1 MKKLLILIILGL
13 SLIINNC
20 KDKDEII
27 RHVDPELKAWGL
39 YQKGTWWVYEEEKT
53 KNIDSFWVDSVDFKY
68 LYDDNFNKKK
78 WEDIYCYFRSE
89 NIYEDYA
96 FVISSYGKN
105 VQLFRF
111 KNFIPINSENS
122 TLLNLPLK
130 TGQRFASCDA
140 FKWSEIDTIFNL
152 LNVFG
157 INFENVVKVYD
168 MCNRA
173 YKNQP
178 TYFYTA
184 KNIGIIRKEFPDIN
198 QIWNLKRFKI
208 IQ

>member
-1 MKKLLILIILGL
+1 MFCPQ
-13 SLIINNC
+13 NC
-20 KDKDEII
+20 CLCQYCF
-27 RHVDPELKAWGL
+27 RN
-39 YQKGTWWVYEEEKT
+39 QTEK
-53 KNIDSFWVDSVDFKY
+53 S
-68 LYDDNFNKKK
+68 
-78 WEDIYCYFRSE
+78 
-89 NIYEDYA
+89 
-96 FVISSYGKN
+96 
-105 VQLFRF
+105 
-111 KNFIPINSENS
+111 
-122 TLLNLPLK
+122 
-130 TGQRFASCDA
+130 
-140 FKWSEIDTIFNL
+140 IFNL